1 MPTRTRGASTL
12 AQARSGTRVR
22 VAGVVAD
29 AVTSRHLA
37 ALGLRAGSVVELV
50 RNLGADGVVV
60 GLAEDR
66 LALPRD
72 LAAAI
77 RVEDGAGTVA
87 PTVQERRETAA

>member
-1 MPTRTRGASTL
+1 VG
-12 AQARSGTRVR
+12 
-22 VAGVVAD
+22 AD
-29 AVTSRHLA
+29 ALTNRHLA
-37 ALGLRAGSVVELV
+37 ALGLRAGTVVALV

-77 RVEDGAGTVA
+77 GVEDAPAPAPAAAG
-87 PTVQERRETAA
+87 RELEVEA